1 MLVMKSRLE
10 TLRIT
15 GLVTT
20 ESLAS
25 YFPVVVEDLQRQ
37 GITIKLNENFAFE
50 TIEIPKAEFKKII
63 LSDEVF
69 KRNFEIHFS
78 GVNLEFYIELIA
90 YNQYYTN
97 SNLVNLILNWNKQSQ
112 DKEKAENLIIYL
124 IDTLKFLFAFFYDS
138 EYDSNQDLDRLLID
152 NKVRSGIYFLNK
164 EAFDTQKAKSRYE
177 EGKLSYFFENTNTF
191 VVSDLE
197 IIFGELMEDYFSK
210 KEGKSILESK
220 VHKESVKELLEE
232 FNL

>member
-1 MLVMKSRLE
+1 MRSRLE

-37 GITIKLNENFAFE
+37 GVTIKFNENFAFE
-50 TIEIPKAEFKKII
+50 TNEIPKTEFKKII
-63 LSDEVF
+63 LSGEIF

-78 GVNLEFYIELIA
+78 GVNLKFYIELIA

-97 SNLVNLILNWNKQSQ
+97 SNLVNLIFNWNKQSQ
-112 DKEKAENLIIYL
+112 EKDKAENLIIYL
-124 IDTLKFLFAFFYDS
+124 IDTLNFLFAFFYDS
-138 EYDSNQDLDRLLID
+138 EYDDNQDLDRLIID
-152 NKVRSGIYFLNK
+152 DKVRSGIYFLNN
-164 EAFDTQKAKSRYE
+164 EAFNKKKAKLMYE

-191 VVSDLE
+191 VVADLE
-197 IIFGELMEDYFSK
+197 IIFGELMEDYFNIKGETSK
-210 KEGKSILESK
+210 SKFK
-220 VHKESVKELLEE
+220 VHKKSVKELLEE
-232 FNL
+232 FKT

>member
-1 MLVMKSRLE
+1 MKSGCE

-15 GLVTT
+15 GLVKA
-20 ESLAS
+20 ENLAS
-25 YFPVVVEDLQRQ
+25 YFLVVVENLQQQ
-37 GITIKLNENFAFE
+37 GVTVKFYKKSAFE
-50 TIEIPKAEFKKII
+50 TIEISKAELANIVASSEIFN
-63 LSDEVF
+63 
-69 KRNFEIHFS
+69 RNLEIHFS
-78 GVNLEFYIELIA
+78 GVNFEFYIELIA

-97 SNLVNLILNWNKQSQ
+97 SNLVNLILNWSKQSQ
-112 DKEKAENLIIYL
+112 DKDKAENLIIYL

-138 EYDSNQDLDRLLID
+138 EYDDNQDLDLLLID

-164 EAFDTQKAKSRYE
+164 GTFDKQKAKSMYE

-197 IIFGELMEDYFSK
+197 IIFGELMEDYCTIKGETSNSK
-210 KEGKSILESK
+210 FK

-232 FNL
+232 FKI